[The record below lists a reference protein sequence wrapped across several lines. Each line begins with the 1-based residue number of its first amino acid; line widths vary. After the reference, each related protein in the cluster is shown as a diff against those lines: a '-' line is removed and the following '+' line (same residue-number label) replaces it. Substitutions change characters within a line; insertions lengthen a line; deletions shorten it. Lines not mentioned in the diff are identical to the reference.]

1 MATTEAF
8 SASANSETVIAEQL
22 DYHQKKFAHPT
33 YKYNAQFSNTFGQAI
48 NLGVSNTPVTINIP
62 PEVMNMSQAYITYS
76 VTLPGVTGILLMIIP
91 IIKQLQVLQVQQ

>member
-33 YKYNAQFSNTFGQAI
+33 YKYHAQFSNTFGQAI
-48 NLGVSNTPVTINIP
+48 NLGV
-62 PEVMNMSQAYITYS
+62 
-76 VTLPGVTGILLMIIP
+76 
-91 IIKQLQVLQVQQ
+91 